1 MFSPSLFLSLYEREI
16 VVFDEEKSRGSRY
29 EINIDERVSVSECT
43 IREKE
48 LLAKINRVLWLDRS
62 RAKGPTL
69 FDIHSIFFFFSV
81 FLSSRSQTRVI
92 GIDEFIVFEP
102 NETRRF
108 LTNFSRVRKKRLP
121 ISAGEAVGTL

>member
-1 MFSPSLFLSLYEREI
+1 M
-16 VVFDEEKSRGSRY
+16 VFDEEKSRGSRY

-62 RAKGPTL
+62 RAKDPTL
-69 FDIHSIFFFFSV
+69 FDIYSIFFFFSI

-92 GIDEFIVFEP
+92 GIDEFIMFEP

-108 LTNFSRVRKKRLP
+108 LTNFSRVWKKKA
-121 ISAGEAVGTL
+121 SNFTGEAVGTL

>member
-48 LLAKINRVLWLDRS
+48 LLAKINRVL
-62 RAKGPTL
+62 
-69 FDIHSIFFFFSV
+69 
-81 FLSSRSQTRVI
+81 
-92 GIDEFIVFEP
+92 
-102 NETRRF
+102 
-108 LTNFSRVRKKRLP
+108 
-121 ISAGEAVGTL
+121 